1 MKIKYHNGEEIE
13 GELQHYCLKTPAGLI
28 LDIPPALV
36 ADVDL
41 DGSSPATL
49 WDWIKPVVYSMTMTV
64 VQMTIAV
71 TIFGERVSYVNIIF
85 LMCLNQLM
93 YSYDPTDK

>member
-41 DGSSPATL
+41 GKLQPSFM
-49 WDWIKPVVYSMTMTV
+49 DWLKPVAYSTALTV
-64 VQMTIAV
+64 LQLVIAIA
-71 TIFGERVSYVNIIF
+71 IFGERVSYTTIII
-85 LMCLNQLM
+85 LMALNQLM
-93 YSYDPTDK
+93 YTYVPKKP